1 MRGGKR
7 IFELIRRAA
16 FPALALIVVG
26 TFAGHAIAGPNGIL
40 AWGGYHRALLQRQA
54 ELPPLGPEKGQRK
67 QRPPPP
73 PPPPPTTAPSLFSTV
88 AQRKEVFNTPP
99 PGGVFL
105 PAELNVRSVALA
117 L

>member
-40 AWGGYHRALLQRQA
+40 AWGGYHRALEQRKAELAELQREKAQLKHRSA
-54 ELPPLGPEKGQRK
+54 LLDPRKADPDIADELVRKDLGLVRPDEVIIPL
-67 QRPPPP
+67 
-73 PPPPPTTAPSLFSTV
+73 
-88 AQRKEVFNTPP
+88 N
-99 PGGVFL
+99 
-105 PAELNVRSVALA
+105 
-117 L
+117 